1 MRDYLTFIRKVFYRV
16 NWCLKKGFPLRMILC
31 DVDLREIPK
40 STNFGHPIGIVIR
53 GGTVIGE
60 NCVIRQNVT
69 IGQKNREDE
78 SAVIGNKV
86 DIGAGAI
93 ILGPVNIGD
102 DCIIAAGAIVL
113 ESVPPR
119 STYYSKFTSIIK
131 RNG

>member
-1 MRDYLTFIRKVFYRV
+1 MLICGKYP
-16 NWCLKKGFPLRMILC
+16 NQQIL
-31 DVDLREIPK
+31 
-40 STNFGHPIGIVIR
+40 VIQLELLFVAAR
-53 GGTVIGE
+53 LSE